1 MKNLAF
7 HVQKESETRSTLT
20 FYYVGGHNDRVI
32 KVSEKGFS
40 TEAQAREAGQMESE
54 IELTSK
60 PEVIHAD
67 HSDAP
72 IYL

>member
-7 HVQKESETRSTLT
+7 HIEEVETRFVAT

-32 KVSEKGFS
+32 KVSEKS
-40 TEAQAREAGQMESE
+40 YKSEESAREGASLETSLELSE
-54 IELTSK
+54 K
-60 PEVIHAD
+60 PAVIHAD